1 MQRRVLGRVDTN
13 SRPPR
18 LDPELMVGADALPGL
33 KKPLSPWRA
42 ALARHAEEMARH
54 EQVTPNQPKM
64 ELLQL
69 ALDAAESS
77 AAAATDD
84 KERAEAAHVKDKA
97 RLEATITAMGEQ
109 LVSAQRDRDVEA
121 ARGAR
126 QAADAA
132 AGRLAAAAATEAL
145 NQDWLRK
152 FVAAKARAA
161 QDAATARD
169 DVVKKAQR
177 QFDTARHEY
186 KRQAADLAK
195 LRRAHDAA
203 LALHHDDLSRFRAQ
217 LDAAHA
223 TIASLKRDNADL
235 SRRLRASD
243 AHADDLRSELADLRA
258 ISDELFD
265 IAEAHSAVSS
275 SNNDLSQRT
284 EDPRLLVACGTP
296 HALRAL
302 KLAPPSD

>member
-1 MQRRVLGRVDTN
+1 MQQRRVLGRVDTN

-18 LDPELMVGADALPGL
+18 LDPALMVGADALPGL

-42 ALARHAEEMARH
+42 ALARHAEEMA
-54 EQVTPNQPKM
+54 TPNQPKL
-64 ELLQL
+64 ELMQL

-109 LVSAQRDRDVEA
+109 LVSAQKDRDVEA

-132 AGRLAAAAATEAL
+132 AGRIAAAAATEAL

-152 FVAAKARAA
+152 FAAAKAKAA

-177 QFDTARHEY
+177 QFETARHEY

-195 LRRAHDAA
+195 LRHAHDAA
-203 LALHHDDLSRFRAQ
+203 LALHHDDLARFRAQ

-223 TIASLKRDNADL
+223 TVASLKRDNADL
-235 SRRLRASD
+235 NRRLRASD

-265 IAEAHSAVSS
+265 IAEAHSASS
-275 SNNDLSQRT
+275 SSANIQADRS
-284 EDPRLLVACGTP
+284 LVACGTP